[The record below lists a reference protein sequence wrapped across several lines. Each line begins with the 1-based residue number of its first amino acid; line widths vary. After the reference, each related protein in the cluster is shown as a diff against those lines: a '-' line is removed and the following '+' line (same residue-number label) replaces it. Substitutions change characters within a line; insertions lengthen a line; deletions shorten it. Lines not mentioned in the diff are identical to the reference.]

1 MLRELPEKVEI
12 TLTADMTEEQRR
24 VYQASLLRLRPQVE
38 GMLGGNNRI
47 EMLAAITE
55 LRQICGHP
63 SLVLSS
69 YAASSGKLDLL
80 LDVLPGSLEAGH
92 RALIFSQFTRMLKIL
107 RADWKRWASP
117 ACIWTAKRR
126 RNAAWRWCSNS
137 TRAKVRYS

>member
-1 MLRELPEKVEI
+1 
-12 TLTADMTEEQRR
+12 MTEEQRR

-63 SLVLSS
+63 SLVLPS

-107 RADWKRWASP
+107 RATGSSGHLLHVPGRQ
-117 ACIWTAKRR
+117 KRR